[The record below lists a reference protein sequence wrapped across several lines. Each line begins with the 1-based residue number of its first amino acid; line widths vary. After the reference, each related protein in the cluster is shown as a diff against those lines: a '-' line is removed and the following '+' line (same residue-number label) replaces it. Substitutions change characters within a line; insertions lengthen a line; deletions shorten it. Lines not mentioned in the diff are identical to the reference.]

1 MKKHVFYTLLAGPF
15 IFTACNSSY
24 SLVSVEGG
32 RVPITSVYDEQQDQA
47 AWRILQPYR
56 AKIDSLMTPVIG
68 HSARKLEAYRPESP
82 LSNLMADILCE
93 GAKSKLG
100 ISVDVGVMNVGGI
113 RNILNEGD
121 ITFGSIYEISPF
133 QNALSV
139 VVLKEKIC
147 WNSFNRLRPYMV
159 KA

>member
-1 MKKHVFYTLLAGPF
+1 MKKHVFYTLLAGSF

-82 LSNLMADILCE
+82 LSN
-93 GAKSKLG
+93 
-100 ISVDVGVMNVGGI
+100 GG
-113 RNILNEGD
+113 NGHKYLQK
-121 ITFGSIYEISPF
+121 Y
-133 QNALSV
+133 
-139 VVLKEKIC
+139 
-147 WNSFNRLRPYMV
+147 
-159 KA
+159 